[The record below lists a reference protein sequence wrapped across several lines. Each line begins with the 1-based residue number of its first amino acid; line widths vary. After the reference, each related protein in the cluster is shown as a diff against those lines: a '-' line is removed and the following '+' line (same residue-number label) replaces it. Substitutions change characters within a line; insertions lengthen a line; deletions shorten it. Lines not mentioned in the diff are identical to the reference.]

1 MRIYKLWF
9 MTLLLAVFM
18 AGCGS
23 SHNSNSPAG
32 DTTAP
37 TVSSTNPGDTTT
49 GVATNQKLTV
59 TFSEAM
65 DPATCCRLL
74 QQGVTLV
81 PRCGCVS
88 GTATF
93 APAGNRGTSTG
104 YTATATTGFKGHGRQ
119 RVGCRQD
126 MGFTTGAT
134 TDTTA
139 PP

>member
-49 GVATNQKLTV
+49 GVATQP
-59 TFSEAM
+59 EAHRYLQRGNG
-65 DPATCCRLL
+65 PCNLRRQCLL
-74 QQGVTLV
+74 
-81 PRCGCVS
+81 
-88 GTATF
+88 
-93 APAGNRGTSTG
+93 
-104 YTATATTGFKGHGRQ
+104 
-119 RVGCRQD
+119 
-126 MGFTTGAT
+126 
-134 TDTTA
+134 
-139 PP
+139 